1 MWLVIKAPA
10 LMEPSYETPFP
21 TAVPKANADCE
32 IGKHHAS
39 HFLSISGCS
48 QLTHT
53 ITWQAC
59 ECDKVNLDSTM
70 DRKWMLLWWN
80 SNCNRSDKRQIRK
93 THSRLLGVFSKDK
106 HLFMAWVNFFFFFLT
121 KTRYESFGRW
131 LKHRALFPRTN
142 RMETADGGSGS
153 LQGGSCYL
161 RCGPGAMSTSL
172 YELHEKVQQHRCFWT
187 EKFKAISCPSVRWHG
202 SLWKPVC
209 LSSSSTVLP
218 NMLFTA
224 PRINVNGGINTKISF
239 S

>member
-48 QLTHT
+48 QLTRT

-70 DRKWMLLWWN
+70 DRKWISLWWN
-80 SNCNRSDKRQIRK
+80 SNCNHSDKRQIGK

-106 HLFMAWVNFFFFFLT
+106 HFFMAWVNFFFFFN
-121 KTRYESFGRW
+121 KDKIW
-131 LKHRALFPRTN
+131 
-142 RMETADGGSGS
+142 
-153 LQGGSCYL
+153 
-161 RCGPGAMSTSL
+161 
-172 YELHEKVQQHRCFWT
+172 V
-187 EKFKAISCPSVRWHG
+187 
-202 SLWKPVC
+202 LWKMAQAQGFVSQDKENGNSRWGLRQPSGREL
-209 LSSSSTVLP
+209 LSPLWARGHEHITLWTSWKSPATQ
-218 NMLFTA
+218 MLLN
-224 PRINVNGGINTKISF
+224 RKIQSHFMSLCAMTCF
-239 S
+239 SLKASMP